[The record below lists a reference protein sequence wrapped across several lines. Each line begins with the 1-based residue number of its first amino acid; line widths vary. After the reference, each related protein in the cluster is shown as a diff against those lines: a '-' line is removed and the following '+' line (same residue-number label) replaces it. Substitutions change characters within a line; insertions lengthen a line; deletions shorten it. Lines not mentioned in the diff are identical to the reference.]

1 MGIPKFREMKAR
13 SADFLTRS
21 LNQLPGDQTLP
32 LSERVRLPLMI
43 AGPVLLLIVGVFYYV
58 ASGRYVSTDD
68 AYVQVGRTSI
78 SVNAPARVVE
88 VLVKDNQYVK
98 RGDVLFRMGPEQY
111 LIALKEAEAQL
122 ASSRLNVGV
131 LKATY
136 RQRQADLIATQET
149 LAFQQREFAR
159 QKNLLSSGISS
170 KSQYDQAL
178 HAVETAR
185 QQLSSMQQQL
195 ASALANLGG
204 DADIEVDDH
213 PSVQDALAK
222 VERAK
227 LYVSYMTVRAPQDGV
242 VTQVDQLQPGDY
254 VNAGVPVFSLVA
266 VDEIWVEANFKE
278 TDLTHIRPGQRAA
291 VDIDAYSGH
300 DLEGVVETLSPGT
313 GSFFSLLPPQNASG
327 NWVKVVQRVPVR
339 IKLRDADAALAL
351 HAGLS
356 AHVSVDIGYQLPF
369 LSEDKPQKQA
379 EANTSA
385 RSSDEVLIK

>member
-1 MGIPKFREMKAR
+1 MK
-13 SADFLTRS
+13 SHGADFLTRG
-21 LNQLPGDQTLP
+21 LNYLPGDQTLP

-43 AGPVLLLIVGVFYYV
+43 AGPVLLLIAGIFYYV
-58 ASGRYVSTDD
+58 VGGRYVSTDD

-78 SVNAPARVVE
+78 SVNAPARVSE

-98 RGDVLFRMGPEQY
+98 RGDILFRMGAEQY

-122 ASSRLNVGV
+122 ATARLNVGV

-170 KSQYDQAL
+170 KSQYDQAA

-185 QQLSSMQQQL
+185 QELNGMQQQL

-204 DADIEVDDH
+204 SPDIEVDAH

-222 VERAK
+222 RERAK

-242 VTQVDQLQPGDY
+242 VTKVDQLQPGDY

-266 VDEIWVEANFKE
+266 VNEIWIEANFKE
-278 TDLTHIRPGQRAA
+278 TDLTHIRPGQQAA
-291 VDIDAYSGH
+291 VEIDAYSGH

-327 NWVKVVQRVPVR
+327 NWVKVVQRIPLR
-339 IKLRDADAALAL
+339 IRLKDTDAELAL

-369 LSEDKPQKQA
+369 MSEGEPQKQA
-379 EANTSA
+379 EAKTSA
-385 RSSDEVLIK
+385 QNSDAVLIK